1 MQSLAVDM
9 EKEMDK
15 YVVRTFADILR
26 ALREHPEWLEEL
38 RKVILTS
45 ELLELPK
52 KVDELLTRVG
62 RLEEDVAILKQD
74 VAILKQDVAI
84 LKQDVAILKQDVGY
98 LKGEVGRLKGK
109 DFERTIREKYYA
121 YFGKVLR
128 KAKLLP
134 FEEIV
139 PILDDAEDKG
149 EITLEQRDAILR
161 LDALVSGQIRE
172 LRKDVVLAVEVSYRL
187 YPEDLERAF
196 ERAQLPATLLGKEVI
211 PTVVACETTEE
222 VEKQANKKGILLIK
236 AEY

>member
-1 MQSLAVDM
+1 
-9 EKEMDK
+9 MDK
-15 YVVRTFADILR
+15 YVIRSFADILR

-62 RLEEDVAILKQD
+62 RVENYVAT
-74 VAILKQDVAI
+74 
-84 LKQDVAILKQDVGY
+84 LKQDVGY
-98 LKGEVGRLKGK
+98 LKGKFGRLKGT

-121 YFGKVLR
+121 YFGRVLR
-128 KAKLLP
+128 KPKLLP

-172 LRKDVVLAVEVSYRL
+172 LRKDVVLAVEVSYSL

-211 PTVVACETTEE
+211 PAVVACETTEE

>member
-74 VAILKQDVAI
+74 VAILKQDV
-84 LKQDVAILKQDVGY
+84 GY

-134 FEEIV
+134 FEEII

-149 EITLEQRDAILR
+149 EITLQQRDAILR
-161 LDALVSGQIRE
+161 LDLLVSGQIRK
-172 LRKDVVLAVEVSYRL
+172 LRKDVVLAVEVSYSL

-196 ERAQLPATLLGKEVI
+196 ERAQLLATLLEKEVI
-211 PTVVACETTEE
+211 PTVVACEATEE
-222 VEKQANKKGILLIK
+222 VEKQADKKGILLIK

>member
-62 RLEEDVAILKQD
+62 RLEKD

-134 FEEIV
+134 FEEII

-149 EITLEQRDAILR
+149 EITLQQRDAILR
-161 LDALVSGQIRE
+161 LDLLVSGQIRK
-172 LRKDVVLAVEVSYRL
+172 LRKDVVLAAEVSYSL

-196 ERAQLPATLLGKEVI
+196 ERAQLLATLLEKEVI
-211 PTVVACETTEE
+211 PTVVACEATEE
-222 VEKQANKKGILLIK
+222 VEKQADKKGILLIK

>member
-15 YVVRTFADILR
+15 YVVRTFADILQ

-62 RLEEDVAILKQD
+62 RLEE
-74 VAILKQDVAI
+74 DVAI

-134 FEEIV
+134 FEEII

-149 EITLEQRDAILR
+149 EITLQQRDAILR
-161 LDALVSGQIRE
+161 LDLLVSGQIRK
-172 LRKDVVLAVEVSYRL
+172 LRKDVVLAVEVSYSL

-196 ERAQLPATLLGKEVI
+196 ERAQLLATLLEKEVI
-211 PTVVACETTEE
+211 PTVVACEATEE
-222 VEKQANKKGILLIK
+222 VEKQADKKGILLIK